1 MPDAAQVNQED
12 EYVLLKET
20 TVVMLQISFLFPS
33 SFFLLSFSIH
43 FSPLLFRIRVPK
55 GIGERNG

>member
-43 FSPLLFRIRVPK
+43 FFPPPVQD
-55 GIGERNG
+55 

>member
-33 SFFLLSFSIH
+33 FFLLSFSIH
-43 FSPLLFRIRVPK
+43 FFPPPVQD
-55 GIGERNG
+55 